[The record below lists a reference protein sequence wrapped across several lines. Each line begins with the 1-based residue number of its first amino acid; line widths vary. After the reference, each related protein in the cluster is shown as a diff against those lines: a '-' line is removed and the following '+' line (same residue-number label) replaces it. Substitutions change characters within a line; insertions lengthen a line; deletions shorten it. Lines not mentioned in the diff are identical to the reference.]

1 MSLLV
6 LIFIVSVRL
15 LVRLF
20 RIFPLITVLGVCHSV
35 QQVFKIFST
44 WGHKASM
51 RTDVIS
57 VAAWNTHFMHLFKHF
72 VLSLLLSSD
81 RLIKIS
87 HIVNDF
93 HNLVED
99 AFKMIIERLEWFPI
113 GPKSTLMYMHCI
125 LCNIILKNTN
135 KLGTLP
141 LGNLSENCSLLI
153 LFS

>member
-1 MSLLV
+1 MGKRRQTFTTELKVNS
-6 LIFIVSVRL
+6 
-15 LVRLF
+15 
-20 RIFPLITVLGVCHSV
+20 
-35 QQVFKIFST
+35 
-44 WGHKASM
+44 A
-51 RTDVIS
+51 D
-57 VAAWNTHFMHLFKHF
+57 
-72 VLSLLLSSD
+72 LSSD
-81 RLIKIS
+81 SGCGRHCIDMETWMDLRNKTWSSWQLFLSRGNLSQLCTQIPLCVTGCLRRYQLIQS
-87 HIVNDF
+87 TTHDF

>member
-1 MSLLV
+1 MGKRRQTFTTELKVNS
-6 LIFIVSVRL
+6 
-15 LVRLF
+15 
-20 RIFPLITVLGVCHSV
+20 
-35 QQVFKIFST
+35 
-44 WGHKASM
+44 A
-51 RTDVIS
+51 D
-57 VAAWNTHFMHLFKHF
+57 
-72 VLSLLLSSD
+72 LSSD
-81 RLIKIS
+81 SVCGRHCIDMETWMGLRNKTWSSWQLFLSRGNLSQLCTQIPLYVTDWGDINLFS
-87 HIVNDF
+87 QQNDF